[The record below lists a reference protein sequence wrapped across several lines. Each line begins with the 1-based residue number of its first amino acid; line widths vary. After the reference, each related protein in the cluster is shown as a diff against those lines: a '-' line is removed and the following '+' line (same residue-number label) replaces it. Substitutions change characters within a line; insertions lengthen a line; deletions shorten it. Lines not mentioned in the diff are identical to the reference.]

1 MTRARTPLETAAGQL
16 VSAIQR
22 EWSAEAGGP
31 CSDLTEEVI
40 RSSHQLLKAARTG
53 SLAGVVG
60 QRSVSEFL
68 GRRWVNAHPWVWPHV
83 QVLEALALGEADA

>member
-1 MTRARTPLETAAGQL
+1 MKRARQPLEIAAREL

-31 CSDLTEEVI
+31 SSDLTEEVI
-40 RSSHQLLKAARTG
+40 RASHRLLQAAHTG
-53 SLAGVVG
+53 SLAAVVG